1 MALNYDLRN
10 VKNYDAVWDENEMM
24 RKEHKDVIFATMYVN
39 INEITEDNKEEFY
52 LRHKLSCQASGYE
65 PYLSEQAIDDL
76 VGMGTNAKPLTRAKF
91 KAEIKKH
98 FGRTIDNRFRRL
110 DEDKAKAFVVN
121 ANDFVVKKYE
131 PAERLD

>member
-24 RKEHKDVIFATMYVN
+24 RQEHKTVIFATMNVN

-52 LRHKLSCQASGYE
+52 VRHKLCCLASGHE

-91 KAEIKKH
+91 KAELKQH
-98 FGRTIDNRFRRL
+98 FGRTIDHSFRRL
-110 DEDKAKAFVVN
+110 DEDKAE
-121 ANDFVVKKYE
+121 DFIVKEYE
-131 PAERLD
+131 PAERFD